1 MSSVSLSQRPDDQV
15 TGKVAKLAPS
25 TAFDDSSSLSLT
37 QERTYSY
44 FRTLSTVPPAGLLD
58 SVQKKYKQW
67 FAQAP
72 SIKIVRK
79 SAQISDI
86 LGVQPLKASKTK
98 PITTPRPVSSS
109 PFKIQTPLCPR
120 TIHRDFKIIATKRDM
135 LGVQPL

>member
-67 FAQAP
+67 PVKPNRLRHLDQFPRVHSRYRHRFAQGP
-72 SIKIVRK
+72 ST
-79 SAQISDI
+79 AIS
-86 LGVQPLKASKTK
+86 
-98 PITTPRPVSSS
+98 R
-109 PFKIQTPLCPR
+109 
-120 TIHRDFKIIATKRDM
+120 
-135 LGVQPL
+135 